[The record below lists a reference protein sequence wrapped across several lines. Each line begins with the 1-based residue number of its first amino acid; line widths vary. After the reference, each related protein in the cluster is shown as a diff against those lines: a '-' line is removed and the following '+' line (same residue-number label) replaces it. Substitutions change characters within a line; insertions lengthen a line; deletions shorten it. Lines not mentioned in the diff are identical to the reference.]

1 MGSIKWKCKNWILY
15 FNKIDKFQLYHL
27 IVEKLDVFNFNP
39 VFSIVTN
46 FTLASEIWT
55 RFF

>member
-1 MGSIKWKCKNWILY
+1 MDSIRWKRKNWILY

-27 IVEKLDVFNFNP
+27 IAEKLDMFNVNP